1 MPEKSNE
8 KKLADLYV
16 TFQSKEFRS
25 DIAKCIKD
33 KGCKGMDYVPWS
45 NVMDRFFRHCPS
57 ATYEFHTYIL
67 QLNDKGIECR
77 TQRPYMGDRETG
89 YFVSTSITCYGTTRS
104 MTSPIYGKTFTTVNY
119 KPTSREVHNAQM
131 RCLCKNAAMFGC
143 GIELWTREE
152 EAQIE
157 AEEQEPASTGL
168 DLEGEDIVDVA
179 LDTFGGE
186 EVTTSNTPL
195 APSAPQQGVSPD
207 QICKKCGAVL
217 VMKNGKFGSFW
228 ACPNYPECKFTAPIN
243 P

>member
-1 MPEKSNE
+1 MPEKTSD
-8 KKLADLYV
+8 KKLAELYA
-16 TFQSKEFRS
+16 TFQSKEFRE

-33 KGCKGMDYVPWS
+33 KGCKGMDYIPWS
-45 NVMDRFFRHCPS
+45 NVMDRFFRNCPS
-57 ATYEFHTYIL
+57 ATYEFHTYQL

-77 TQRPYMGDRETG
+77 TVRPFMGDAEGG

-104 MTSPIYGKTFTTVNY
+104 MTSPIYGRTFTTVNL
-119 KPTSREVHNAQM
+119 KPTSRDVHNAQM

-152 EAQIE
+152 EAQLE
-157 AEEQEPASTGL
+157 AEEKEPASTGL
-168 DLEGEDIVDVA
+168 EREDIVNVA
-179 LDTFGGE
+179 IDTFGGE
-186 EVTTSNTPL
+186 EVHANPPV
-195 APSAPQQGVSPD
+195 PSASAQGVSPD